1 MVVGFL
7 YILNVCLLSVFVMVR
22 SRKLTRIRWVGHLLR
37 TDVEMA
43 KEVLNAR
50 IEEKRR
56 EASREYAGMIYIQGK
71 VKTFGLVSC
80 TGYR

>member
-1 MVVGFL
+1 
-7 YILNVCLLSVFVMVR
+7 
-22 SRKLTRIRWVGHLLR
+22 
-37 TDVEMA
+37 MA